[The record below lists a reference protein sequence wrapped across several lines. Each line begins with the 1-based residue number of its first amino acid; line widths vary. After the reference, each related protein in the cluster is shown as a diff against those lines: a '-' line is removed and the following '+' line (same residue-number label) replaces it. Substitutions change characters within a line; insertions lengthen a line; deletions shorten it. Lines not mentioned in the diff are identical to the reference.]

1 MTINNNLGKNIDEKC
16 NFSILTKFQCFNKT
30 NPPTFQC
37 LQDWLQKII
46 LQSAKY
52 FYLFS
57 LSKEKRWLALMLR
70 VFTRSNQIVL
80 SLKVTCIEVTGSM
93 IITGSQDCTI
103 RLWVDFLMGVIIIC
117 ADHWFSYGR
126 DYNMNIDNCLGMSTS
141 TYNW

>member
-16 NFSILTKFQCFNKT
+16 KFSILTKVQCFNKQT
-30 NPPTFQC
+30 HQLLNACKFGCKKLYCNQQNISIC
-37 LQDWLQKII
+37 
-46 LQSAKY
+46 
-52 FYLFS
+52 FLF
-57 LSKEKRWLALMLR
+57 RWLALMLR